1 MISKIITA
9 YQSYGL
15 DILLKACVFLCDD
28 IDSGKKPIPC
38 QDMHQ
43 AQWQGALRDRLVDRP
58 LNRCAWVEAAIEY
71 LNRKLTLSK
80 PSPPTRAGA

>member
-28 IDSGKKPIPC
+28 IDSGKKP
-38 QDMHQ
+38 
-43 AQWQGALRDRLVDRP
+43 
-58 LNRCAWVEAAIEY
+58 
-71 LNRKLTLSK
+71 
-80 PSPPTRAGA
+80 SPFPARTCIKHKADGKVRSGTGWLIDH